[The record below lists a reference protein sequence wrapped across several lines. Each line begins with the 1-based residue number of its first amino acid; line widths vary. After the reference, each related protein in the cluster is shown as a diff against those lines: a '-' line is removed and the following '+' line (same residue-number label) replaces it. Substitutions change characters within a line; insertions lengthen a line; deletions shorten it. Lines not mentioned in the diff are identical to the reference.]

1 MKKVLS
7 VLAVLAVAAGFAFA
21 ANPATAG
28 DKNKKE
34 FYLTTTKAPKSG
46 FGFTS
51 AALSA
56 YNANQTFDLDGQGV
70 PFAQDNTT
78 ETSVGYAAYFTNSK
92 TLVHVTLAATAF
104 KSAANKVT
112 TTIPYTFTVTNVKEG
127 SAPTSG
133 SSDGVA
139 VDVFKETEGDG
150 NRYGSAVIKVTV
162 PQTSWDNA
170 SAADDYKATL
180 TLTAAVI

>member
-28 DKNKKE
+28 DKKE

-56 YNANQTFDLDGQGV
+56 YNANKTFALDGQEV

-180 TLTAAVI
+180 TLTAAAI

>member
-21 ANPATAG
+21 ANPATKG
-28 DKNKKE
+28 EKKE
-34 FYLTTTKAPKSG
+34 LYLKTTKAPKSG
-46 FGFTS
+46 FGFTK

-56 YNANQTFDLDGQGV
+56 YNANQTFDLDGGEV
-70 PFAQDNTT
+70 TFTQDNTT
-78 ETSVGYAAYFTNSK
+78 ETPVGYAAYFTNSK

-104 KSAANKVT
+104 KSEANKVT

-127 SAPTSG
+127 SKPTSG

-139 VDVFKETEGDG
+139 VDVFNETEGDG

-162 PQTSWDNA
+162 PKTSWDNA

-180 TLTAAVI
+180 TLTAAAI